1 MRIRKKS
8 RDSFVFILVVVL
20 MLVWTAA
27 LAADSIHPVE
37 CLVQGVEVNTSQSVL
52 WDGSDLFLPL
62 DSLKFFQ
69 VDFHI
74 NKGDDSITINLP
86 DKSQADI
93 PLAKPTRE
101 FMVPM
106 SALAKYIHATYS
118 VANNVCTVT
127 LFNPTGAN
135 VNTQSPM
142 NVQGSVSGSYSIGSP
157 SPPKSPAN
165 TSGTN
170 TAPPV
175 ATTGE
180 TMAPPVV
187 PPGDSIIQNVQWVT
201 NDSHHAQIIISM
213 NRPVPLPKVIFSPDM
228 NSLEI
233 NIPKSIAQ
241 TSTNQWTIDHPFATS
256 MSFSSLPNSDTAQL
270 QVQLKQTV
278 AYGEYRDANN
288 NIIVN
293 LFSPRRSGIPMNQLR
308 IIVDPG
314 HGGIDT
320 GCHAFVAGHS
330 IDEKTLTLQIAKLLN
345 QDLINYDATTWMTR
359 TTDTYVG
366 LYERPALESKYNADL
381 FVSIHIDDCPGNDHA
396 SGTSVYYHM
405 NDASSRALA
414 ISIANSVA
422 KVSGLPERGAL
433 SDSILY
439 HTGLAVL
446 RKSVVPAVLVEVGY
460 INNPK
465 DRTKLLNPKVQTIV
479 AQAICDGIR
488 NYVEGP
494 LHTTPSGAS
503 DVADNDVTLKDT
515 AK

>member
-8 RDSFVFILVVVL
+8 RDSFVFILVVVST
-20 MLVWTAA
+20 LVWTTA
-27 LAADSIHPVE
+27 LAADTIHPVE
-37 CLVQGVEVNTSQSVL
+37 CRVQGVEVNTSQSVL

-62 DSLKFFQ
+62 DSLKYFQ
-69 VDFHI
+69 VDFQI
-74 NKGDDSITINLP
+74 NKSDDSITIILP

-93 PLAKPTRE
+93 PLAKPSKD

-106 SALAKYIHATYS
+106 SALARYIHATYS
-118 VANNVCTVT
+118 VANNVCTIT
-127 LFNPTGAN
+127 LNNPTNTN

-157 SPPKSPAN
+157 ATPKS
-165 TSGTN
+165 TGTN
-170 TAPPV
+170 M
-175 ATTGE
+175 TTPIAESGN
-180 TMAPPVV
+180 TMALPVV

-213 NRPVPLPKVIFSPDM
+213 DRPVPLPKVVFSPDM

-241 TSTNQWTIDHPFATS
+241 IPVKQWTIDHPFATS
-256 MSFSSLPNSDTAQL
+256 MALSSLPNSDNTQL

-288 NIIVN
+288 NIIIN

-320 GCHAFVAGHS
+320 GCHAFVDGHN
-330 IDEKTLTLQIAKLLN
+330 IDEKTLTLKIAKLLN
-345 QDLINYDATTWMTR
+345 QDLIDDDVTTWMTR

-405 NDASSRALA
+405 NDPSSRALA

-465 DRTKLLNPKVQTIV
+465 DRTKLLNPKVQAIV

-488 NYVEGP
+488 NYVDGP
-494 LHTTPSGAS
+494 LHTNPSGSS
-503 DVADNDVTLKDT
+503 DVAANDVTLKDT

>member
-1 MRIRKKS
+1 VRIRKKS
-8 RDSFVFILVVVL
+8 RDSFAFILVVL
-20 MLVWTAA
+20 LTLVWISAMA
-27 LAADSIHPVE
+27 VDSIRSVK
-37 CLVQGVEVNTSQSVL
+37 CLVQGMEVNTSQSVL

-62 DSLKFFQ
+62 DSLKYFHL
-69 VDFHI
+69 DFHV
-74 NKGDDSITINLP
+74 NKGDDSIAIILP

-93 PLAKPTRE
+93 PLAKPTGE

-118 VANNVCTVT
+118 VAENVCTVT
-127 LFNPTGAN
+127 LYNPTSAN
-135 VNTQSPM
+135 VDTQSPK

-157 SPPKSPAN
+157 ASPQSPAN
-165 TSGTN
+165 TIGANTSPPENETDGTI
-170 TAPPV
+170 THPL
-175 ATTGE
+175 
-180 TMAPPVV
+180 V
-187 PPGDSIIQNVQWVT
+187 PQGDSVIQNVQWVT

-213 NRPVPLPKVIFSPDM
+213 DRPVPLPKVIFSPDM
-228 NSLEI
+228 SSLEI
-233 NIPKSIAQ
+233 NIPKAVSQI
-241 TSTNQWTIDHPFATS
+241 SSNEWTIDHPFATS
-256 MSFSSLPNSDTAQL
+256 MSLSSLPDSHTAQL

-278 AYGEYRDANN
+278 AYGEYRDSNN
-288 NIIVN
+288 NLIIN

-320 GCHAFVAGHS
+320 GCHVVVDGHN
-330 IDEKTLTLQIAKLLN
+330 IDEKTLTLKIAKLLN
-345 QDLINYDATTWMTR
+345 QDLINDDATTWMTR

-405 NDASSRALA
+405 NDPSSRALA

-465 DRTKLLNPKVQTIV
+465 DRTKLLNPKEQAIV

-494 LHTTPSGAS
+494 QHTNPSGAS
-503 DVADNDVTLKDT
+503 DIAVNNMTLKDT
-515 AK
+515 TK